1 MKIYSW
7 NVLRSNRKLPE
18 VYEFIENLDFDVLCL
33 QEVTEPMLVRFKSM
47 PFHIAY
53 HVDRFAEVIHLFSKN
68 KIEVNYA
75 VILSKHEI
83 VSHEKIEFPKL
94 LRTFNSNVFEFFME
108 RLQKWESITNLGSV
122 YADIKINGS
131 IYRIFCTHLALWNPQ
146 TRAKEFGHLME
157 YLPED
162 SSRTII
168 CGDFNILE
176 WAPVKILNWF
186 LGSSI
191 HEAMPWYSER
201 AIFEERFAQSKFK
214 NPLKGKVTHPFSRSQ
229 LDHILL
235 PESMHVTRAWVEVDS
250 HGSDHQPIGV
260 EIGN

>member
-33 QEVTEPMLVRFKSM
+33 QEVTHPMLERIMGM

-53 HVDRFAEVIHLFSKN
+53 HVDRLAEVIHLFSRN
-68 KIEVNYA
+68 KTEVNYV

-83 VSHEKIEFPKL
+83 LSHTQIQFPKL
-94 LRTFNSNVFEFFME
+94 LRTFSSNVFEFFME

-122 YADIKINGS
+122 YADIKINEQ
-131 IYRIFCTHLALWNPQ
+131 IYRVFCTHLALWNPK
-146 TRAKEFGHLME
+146 TRANEFDHLME
-157 YLPED
+157 YLPE
-162 SSRTII
+162 SGSTIV

-176 WAPVKILNWF
+176 WAPIKVLNWF

-201 AIFEERFAQSKFK
+201 EIFEEKFRDRGFK
-214 NPLKGKVTHPFSRSQ
+214 NPLKGKITHTFSKSQ
-229 LDHILL
+229 LDHILI
-235 PESMHVTRAWVEVDS
+235 PENVEVREAWVEEDS
-250 HGSDHQPIGV
+250 HGSDHQPVGV
-260 EIGN
+260 EI